1 MILQCNENN
10 GVSHILLFMNSSFL
24 AKPQVAVGK
33 VIFISGLKDEGFV
46 SLAT

>member
-1 MILQCNENN
+1 MSMEWNTD
-10 GVSHILLFMNSSFL
+10 ILLKLIFSSFL